1 MEQIDIGKDVT
12 LLFDFNNLV
21 IRNFF
26 GNKEVYEDPN
36 DIQWGLW
43 MYNVF
48 NSIYTSLWKFKNV
61 FEVILAIDDYN
72 SWRKAVYK
80 RYKES
85 RKEKKKNDVV
95 NWEELYKMMNKLAN
109 EFKHHMP
116 FRVLKV
122 KSAEADD
129 IIGVLTKYIKTPC
142 VIIARDE
149 DYFQCFA
156 KNKNLRVYD
165 PISQILYAQEDIENG
180 NIKDFLMKIIFCGQR
195 KDDIPNI
202 ITPDNWGLTESTKG
216 KRKPGFGEAAFN
228 KIKNDVKGFINKG
241 YEIKSYGK
249 VDLQAN
255 LKRNRLLMDFDKIP
269 NTVVDRILKAYNNSN
284 NLPPIEN
291 IYLFFEKYN
300 MKSFMEDIHKVENKM
315 QYLY

>member
-1 MEQIDIGKDVT
+1 METVDIGKDVT

-26 GNKEVYEDPN
+26 GNKEIYEDPS
-36 DIQWGLW
+36 DIQWNLW

-48 NSIYTSLWKFKNV
+48 NSIYTTLFKFKNV
-61 FEVILAIDDYN
+61 NEIIIAVDDTN
-72 SWRKAVYK
+72 SWRKSFYS

-85 RKEKKKNDVV
+85 RKEKKKDDKID
-95 NWEELYKMMNKLAN
+95 WKELYTMMNKLAN

-116 FRVLKV
+116 FRIVKV

-129 IIGVLTKYIKTPC
+129 VIGVLTKYIKSPC
-142 VIIARDE
+142 VVITRDE
-149 DYFQCFA
+149 DIFQCFA
-156 KNKNLRVYD
+156 KKKNLRVYD
-165 PISQILYAQEDIENG
+165 PISQVIYSPDDFPDIKN
-180 NIKDFLMKIIFCGQR
+180 FLMKIIFCGQR

-202 ITPDNWGLTESTKG
+202 ITPNDWGLTESTKG

-228 KIKNDVKGFINKG
+228 KIKNDIQGFINNG
-241 YEIKSYGK
+241 YDLKDYGRI
-249 VDLQAN
+249 DLSEN
-255 LKRNRLLMDFDKIP
+255 LKRNRILMDFDKIP
-269 NTVVDRILKAYNNSN
+269 NKITDRILDAYNKSGNFS
-284 NLPPIEN
+284 PIEN

-300 MKSFMEDIHKVENKM
+300 MRVFMEDINKIENKM